1 MMNRVPKVKKVM
13 QDQNSEAW
21 KQLCLYIDKVAEEG
35 HEEFEPRKGIGSEL
49 FQLIETLPKSIAKLK
64 KVKRMMLYGS
74 HLKQIPPEIGEMES
88 LEEFIPYTSYN
99 LMWFPYEII
108 YCKNLKSSTVST
120 RALYGNYKFRTHFPN
135 LYQRPLRYYDSEIVK
150 CSMCKNEIPE
160 NETDQYWVSLPIA
173 TDVLPLLVNVCS
185 ESCKA
190 KIPQPSELYVQF
202 PHKGGEFIKQP
213 KKY

>member
-1 MMNRVPKVKKVM
+1 
-13 QDQNSEAW
+13 
-21 KQLCLYIDKVAEEG
+21 
-35 HEEFEPRKGIGSEL
+35 
-49 FQLIETLPKSIAKLK
+49 
-64 KVKRMMLYGS
+64 MMLYGS

-99 LMWFPYEII
+99 LKWFPYEITH
-108 YCKNLKSSTVST
+108 CKNLKRSTVST

-135 LYQRPLRYYDSEIVK
+135 LYQRPLRYYDAEIIK
-150 CSMCKNEIPE
+150 CSICKNEIPE
-160 NETDQYWVSLPIA
+160 NETDQYWISLPIA

-185 ESCKA
+185 ESCKS

-213 KKY
+213 PKY

>member
-1 MMNRVPKVKKVM
+1 M

-21 KQLCLYIDKVAEEG
+21 KKLCLYIDKIAEEG

-49 FQLIETLPKSIAKLK
+49 FALIETLPKSISKLK
-64 KVKRMMLYGS
+64 KVKKMMLYGS
-74 HLKQIPPEIGEMES
+74 NLKQIPPEIGEMES

-99 LMWFPYEII
+99 LKWFPFEII
-108 YCKNLKSSTVST
+108 NCRNLKRSTVST

-135 LYQRPLRYYDSEIVK
+135 LYQRPLWYYDSEIVK
-150 CSMCKNEIPE
+150 CSICKNEIPE
-160 NETDQYWVSLPIA
+160 NETDQFWVSLPIG
-173 TDVLPLLVNVCS
+173 TDVLPLLVNICS
-185 ESCKA
+185 ENCKA

-202 PHKGGEFIKQP
+202 PHKGGEFINQP